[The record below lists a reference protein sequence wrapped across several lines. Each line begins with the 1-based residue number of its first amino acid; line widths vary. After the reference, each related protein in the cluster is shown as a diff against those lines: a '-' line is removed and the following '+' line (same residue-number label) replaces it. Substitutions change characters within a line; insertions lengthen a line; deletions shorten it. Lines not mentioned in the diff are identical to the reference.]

1 MENRD
6 VIEFYCDDKLIGK
19 VRSSMPPNVGDK
31 ISIRQKT
38 FEVINKTYAL
48 DHADSFAERCMRA
61 NIDLKLI
68 PE

>member
-6 VIEFYCDDKLIGK
+6 IIEFYCDDKPICRVG
-19 VRSSMPPNVGDK
+19 SSMPPNVGDK

-48 DHADSFAERCMRA
+48 DHADNFWEQCMRA
-61 NIDLKLI
+61 NIDLKLVS
-68 PE
+68 E